1 LWNGEG
7 PTRLLVNETAAAAV
21 SGDKGAF
28 ARMDSSIGFSIA
40 TAFVAGILSFLSPC
54 VLPLVPG
61 YISIISGFSLD
72 QLKGHASSATL
83 KRSVISS
90 SIMFVIGFS
99 ITFIVVGATATALGQ
114 FVLIRMPILRQI
126 AGIIMVVFGL
136 HVLGVFRI
144 NALYQDKRMHG
155 VQTSS
160 GMLGALVLGLVFALG
175 WSPCL
180 GPILSV
186 IFGLASQQDTVV
198 KGMFLLF
205 VYSMGLGVPF
215 LLTSLGL
222 NRFLAFYNRFKKH
235 FRVLEIVSGI
245 LILGIGVLIF
255 TDQMTRMNQYFQF
268 LTDIEISLEN
278 AFMRLIGMKQG

>member
-1 LWNGEG
+1 MDN
-7 PTRLLVNETAAAAV
+7 V
-21 SGDKGAF
+21 SFLTAF
-28 ARMDSSIGFSIA
+28 A
-40 TAFVAGILSFLSPC
+40 AGLLSFLSPC

-72 QLKGHASSATL
+72 QLKGKALDSSL
-83 KRSVISS
+83 KRAVMMSSVMFILGFTIS
-90 SIMFVIGFS
+90 
-99 ITFIVVGATATALGQ
+99 FIALGATATALGKLLLTQ
-114 FVLIRMPILRQI
+114 MPILRQI

-268 LTDIEISLEN
+268 LTDFEISLEN
-278 AFMRLIGMKQG
+278 AFM